1 MIRTLITPEQ
11 QDVSIPIPQN
21 FVGRQIEVLLYA
33 IDELTKEKAAD
44 FRGALKLTPEQYNDF
59 QRHLKGCWR

>member
-33 IDELTKEKAAD
+33 IDELTEEDKPEKKRPNNTMI
-44 FRGALKLTPEQYNDF
+44 F
-59 QRHLKGCWR
+59 KGT